1 MTKCHF
7 FKIDFR
13 KEGEAM
19 SDAQERKLEKKR
31 RILEN
36 AYQLFK
42 SKNIYNTA
50 VDDIVKASGIAR
62 GTFYLYF
69 KDKSDLIEQL
79 LFFKSAESML
89 AVVHEMR
96 DKAEEYPD
104 LAGYVRAFVTLYID
118 FLVEQ
123 KEALAVV
130 EKNISACMRDMPD
143 FYDEE
148 AKTLYNDIID
158 KFVQNGFDEAEI
170 RKRIYFTVSMIGS
183 VCSDAILF
191 CRPFDISAIRE
202 TLTDAALRTLDVA

>member
-1 MTKCHF
+1 MP
-7 FKIDFR
+7 
-13 KEGEAM
+13 A
-19 SDAQERKLEKKR
+19 AQEKKLEKKR

-50 VDDIVKASGIAR
+50 IDDIVKASGIAR

-89 AVVHEMR
+89 AVVREMR
-96 DKAEEYPD
+96 SQAEGYTD
-104 LAGYVRAFVTLYID
+104 LAGYARAFISLYID
-118 FLVEQ
+118 FLMEQ
-123 KEALAVV
+123 KEALAVID
-130 EKNISACMRDMPD
+130 KNISACMRYFPD

-158 KFVQNGFDEAEI
+158 HFVRGGFDADDI
-170 RKRIYFTVSMIGS
+170 QRKIYLVVSMIGS

-191 CRPFDISAIRE
+191 GRPYGLDEIRE
-202 TLTDAALRTLDVA
+202 PLTASALRVLGVTADQQGSMIE